1 MHPQYWRQF
10 EYQNLETYMKS
21 YKQFFLLFFVVL
33 ATHSSIAQQANDYK
47 IIAYYTG
54 SGDKIQE
61 YPVEKLTH
69 IIYSFLRIKE
79 DTLTVANE
87 KQEKSLMQIVALKE
101 KYPNLKVMVSIGGWG
116 GCAPCSDLFA
126 SDKHRQTFAKTTV
139 EFFKKYNVDGIDL
152 DWEYPTIEG
161 YPGHKYMKEDKQNF
175 TALVKTL
182 RQKMGN
188 QYILTFAAGGFKKF
202 LKESVDWKA
211 IMPHLDFVNLMTYDL
226 TNGYSPVTGH
236 HTPLH
241 SDKKQKE
248 STSYC
253 VNWLLKHKVPAEK
266 LIVGAAIYARVWE
279 NVPDT
284 ANGLYQSGKF
294 KHSISYHKFDT
305 YFTAERGFNYYF
317 DEKTQSPYQYSSKEK
332 LFATFDDERSIGAKT
347 QFIKNKKL
355 GGIMFWQLAE
365 DKPKDG
371 LVDAMYLNLKRK

>member
-1 MHPQYWRQF
+1 
-10 EYQNLETYMKS
+10 MKN
-21 YKQFFLLFFVVL
+21 KTTFILIFFLFSGIVKTF
-33 ATHSSIAQQANDYK
+33 SQQANDYK

-69 IIYSFLRIKE
+69 IIYSFLKIKE
-79 DTLTVANE
+79 DTLTVVNE
-87 KQEKSLMQIVALKE
+87 KQEQSLRQIVALKE
-101 KYPNLKVMVSIGGWG
+101 KYPKLKIMVSIGGWG

-126 SDKHRQTFAKTTV
+126 SEKHRQTFAKTTV

-161 YPGHKYMKEDKQNF
+161 YPGHKFMKEDKQNF

-182 RQKMGN
+182 RQEMGN
-188 QYILTFAAGGFKKF
+188 QYTLTFAAGGFEKF
-202 LKESVDWKA
+202 LKKSVDWKA

-226 TNGYSPVTGH
+226 TNGYSKVTGH

-241 SDKKQKE
+241 CDKKQKE
-248 STSYC
+248 STSKC

-284 ANGLYQSGKF
+284 SNGLYQSGKF
-294 KHSISYHKFDT
+294 KHGVPFKKFES
-305 YFTAERGFNYYF
+305 YFTTDRGFKYYF

-332 LFATFDDERSIGAKT
+332 LFATFDDERSIAAKVK
-347 QFIKNKKL
+347 FLKDKKL

-365 DKPKDG
+365 DKEQGG
-371 LVDAMYLNLKRK
+371 LVEAMYENLKKK